1 MSPSNRKRLGEF
13 LILLI
18 YLIIEGYGLWDISW
32 PIAHF
37 WALFAGVA
45 GFVALLFMDGGLTGS
60 QISIYT
66 VIAIAGCVM
75 IYFVAPPAN
84 KTETTV
90 SGSLEPAD
98 DPTPRTGCDPSD
110 NPTDQGYWGVVGGFI
125 HFPIARP
132 KNPPPQNATI
142 VALATDGIIV
152 TKNEKVPVL
161 EIPRCTL
168 LSIENAP
175 NGLLID
181 AKVYDTSGKLIAS
194 VADNNFTAVEGANS
208 HVTREGDLSTLIIR
222 DATFGERLW
231 VHFANRHAVEV
242 RGIFMC
248 PREMANVIVVTKDI
262 FRDYPTAAMIMNNVL
277 VNACTVDAP
286 MGYWA
291 PVPPK

>member
-18 YLIIEGYGLWDISW
+18 YLVIEGYSLWEISW

-45 GFVALLFMDGGLTGS
+45 GFVALLFMDGGFTES

-66 VIAIAGCVM
+66 AIAVAGSVL
-75 IYFVAPPAN
+75 IYFIAPPVN
-84 KTETTV
+84 TETTV
-90 SGSLEPAD
+90 TGSLRPAD

-110 NPTDQGYWGVVGGFI
+110 DPKDQGYWGIVGGFMR
-125 HFPIARP
+125 FPIPRP
-132 KNPPPQNATI
+132 KNPPPQTATI
-142 VALATDGIIV
+142 VTLGNNGIII
-152 TKNEKVPVL
+152 TKNYKIPIL

-168 LSIENAP
+168 LAIENAS

-181 AKVYDTSGKLIAS
+181 ASVYDVAGKLIAS
-194 VADNNFTAVEGANS
+194 VTDNNFTAFEGANS

-222 DATFGERLW
+222 DQTFGERLW
-231 VHFANRHAVEV
+231 VHFTNRHAIQV
-242 RGIFMC
+242 RGVFMC
-248 PREMANVIVVTKDI
+248 PREMANVIVMTEDA
-262 FRDYPTAAMIMNNVL
+262 FRTYPTIVMNMSTVL

-286 MGYWA
+286 MGYWTPA
-291 PVPPK
+291 PPK